1 MLLGSPREGRI
12 IDVLIRYQSHS
23 GRDNVLR
30 GHIMTMNRRTMAKL
44 IPAGLGVLL
53 SSGSF
58 RAISGQESGNA
69 RGLRMDLRSKPVQ
82 RLVVMGESNAY
93 GMSAGD
99 PTNEWVQSLA
109 NLIRRF
115 QDSPLR
121 VFNNA
126 IPANVISPAAPG
138 YDPKDVYST
147 APSAIERYENDMI
160 SYRPDLAVYAY
171 GLNDSRCGH
180 PLNSFMQAY
189 REIVVNTIKKLPD
202 ALTVLVGPYWNVQ
215 YNAQTWADPKY
226 TKIRAAFGDFNLPGD
241 ALVTSYNKAIA
252 KMASETGAL
261 FVDVYSLL
269 EGAMWLLTA
278 DTCHFNDVGQSLIGM
293 KAFLEI
299 AARCSFLSLKSKRME
314 EELNLSIGNTGG
326 TQALPHVI
334 DSWRKVDRWKK

>member
-1 MLLGSPREGRI
+1 
-12 IDVLIRYQSHS
+12 
-23 GRDNVLR
+23 
-30 GHIMTMNRRTMAKL
+30 
-44 IPAGLGVLL
+44 
-53 SSGSF
+53 
-58 RAISGQESGNA
+58 
-69 RGLRMDLRSKPVQ
+69 
-82 RLVVMGESNAY
+82 MGESNAY

-99 PTNEWVQSLA
+99 PNNEWVQSLA

-121 VFNNA
+121 IFNNA

-138 YDPKDVYST
+138 YNPKDVYGT

-160 SYRPDLAVYAY
+160 SYQPDLAVYAY

-180 PLNSFMQAY
+180 SLNSFMQAY

-215 YNAQTWADPKY
+215 YNAQIWADPKY
-226 TKIRAAFGDFNLPGD
+226 TKIKAGFGKFNLPGD

-252 KMASETGAL
+252 TMAIETGAL

-269 EGAMWLLTA
+269 DGAMWLMTA
-278 DTCHFNDVGQSLIGM
+278 DACHFNDVGQSLIGM
-293 KAFLEI
+293 KVFLEI

-314 EELNLSIGNTGG
+314 EELNLSIRNTGG

-334 DSWRKVDRWKK
+334 DSWRKVDTWKK

>member
-1 MLLGSPREGRI
+1 
-12 IDVLIRYQSHS
+12 
-23 GRDNVLR
+23 
-30 GHIMTMNRRTMAKL
+30 MTMNRRTLAKL
-44 IPAGLGVLL
+44 VPAGIGALL
-53 SSGSF
+53 SSDSL
-58 RAISGQESGNA
+58 RAISGQGSA
-69 RGLRMDLRSKPVQ
+69 KASGLRIDLRSKPVQ

-93 GMSAGD
+93 GMAAGD
-99 PTNEWVQSLA
+99 PSNEWVQNLA

-126 IPANVISPAAPG
+126 IPSNVISPAAPG
-138 YDPKDVYST
+138 YNPDRAYST

-215 YNAQTWADPKY
+215 YNAQAWEDPKY
-226 TKIRAAFGDFNLPGD
+226 AKLKVGKFNLPGD

-252 KMASETGAL
+252 AMASETGAL
-261 FVDVYSLL
+261 FIDLYSLL
-269 EGAMWLLTA
+269 EGAMWLLNA
-278 DTCHFNDVGQSLIGM
+278 DACHFNDVGQSLIGM
-293 KAFLEI
+293 KVFLEV

-314 EELNLSIGNTGG
+314 EELNLSIRNTGG
-326 TQALPHVI
+326 TEALPHVI
-334 DSWRKVDRWKK
+334 DAWRKVDTWKK